1 MLKSTYLPVVKM
13 GQLNLHIDDKLEDRF
28 RRVAAE
34 KFGAKKGFLKKAIE
48 EAIKEWISKNSKEE
62 QK

>member
-1 MLKSTYLPVVKM
+1 M
-13 GQLNLHIDDKLEDRF
+13 GQLNLHIDDKLEDQF